1 MKHLLEKL
9 KIAIFCAFFFTQKIF
24 IFLDLRVKV
33 KKFKESE
40 KMAIFSTSPE
50 GLGGGGTNGHLVSGT
65 SLKLF
70 FESTFFSACH
80 RRKF

>member
-9 KIAIFCAFFFTQKIF
+9 KIAIFCAFFCVFFYKKIF

-40 KMAIFSTSPE
+40 KRVIFSTSPE
-50 GLGGGGTNGHLVSGT
+50 GGN
-65 SLKLF
+65 
-70 FESTFFSACH
+70 
-80 RRKF
+80 